1 MCIIA
6 VKSKGYTIL
15 DSTIKTMWRNNPD
28 GGGFMWADPEQGKVH
43 IQKFMELDEFL
54 EYYYLA
60 VQELD
65 NPRMVLHFR
74 IGTTGLKNLSNCHPH
89 RVNTKLAFV
98 HNGMLKH
105 QLPIDTEISDTVWM
119 NEVLF
124 KQTPNLHLNKQ
135 FRAWLG
141 VTIGNNKIVF
151 LDHNGKVYYVN
162 KSLGNRVVD
171 QANQELVWYSN
182 DTWKEMRKKSK
193 FFSSSKLSGWKQA
206 KVIKPKYKASPW
218 DRYNEEVPDV
228 SSFQALTPEF
238 EGFNDSPTMGDVLD
252 LALEEGIVEKTI
264 RKEDDRVDYC
274 THCSEVMDIEYTI
287 PTLGMEAVCDLCIDD
302 YYETFN
308 KEMNHES

>member
-6 VKSKGYTIL
+6 VKSQGYTIL

-28 GGGFMWADPEQGKVH
+28 GGGFMWAEPEQGKVH
-43 IQKFMELDEFL
+43 IQKFMELDEFM
-54 EYYYLA
+54 EYYHLA

-105 QLPIDTEISDTVWM
+105 NLPIDSEESDTVWM
-119 NEVLF
+119 NETLF

-141 VTIGNNKIVF
+141 VTIGSNKIVF
-151 LDHNGKVYYVN
+151 LDHKGKVYYVN
-162 KSLGNRVVD
+162 KHLGNRVVD
-171 QANQELVWYSN
+171 QAEKQLAWYSN
-182 DTWKEMRKKSK
+182 DTWKQSRQKKSL
-193 FFSSSKLSGWKQA
+193 FSY
-206 KVIKPKYKASPW
+206 KPKAYKPSPW
-218 DRYNEEVPDV
+218 GSWKEEIPDV

-238 EGFNDSPTMGDVLD
+238 EGFNDSPTMGEVLD

-287 PTLGMEAVCDLCIDD
+287 PTLGMDAVCDLCIDD
-302 YYETFN
+302 YFNTFN
-308 KEMNHES
+308 KEMNHYES

>member
-1 MCIIA
+1 M
-6 VKSKGYTIL
+6 
-15 DSTIKTMWRNNPD
+15 
-28 GGGFMWADPEQGKVH
+28 
-43 IQKFMELDEFL
+43 
-54 EYYYLA
+54 
-60 VQELD
+60 
-65 NPRMVLHFR
+65 
-74 IGTTGLKNLSNCHPH
+74 
-89 RVNTKLAFV
+89 
-98 HNGMLKH
+98 
-105 QLPIDTEISDTVWM
+105 
-119 NEVLF
+119 
-124 KQTPNLHLNKQ
+124 
-135 FRAWLG
+135 
-141 VTIGNNKIVF
+141 
-151 LDHNGKVYYVN
+151 
-162 KSLGNRVVD
+162 VD

-228 SSFQALTPEF
+228 SSFQTPEF
-238 EGFNDSPTMGDVLD
+238 EGFNDSPTMGEVLD